1 LVVNRHTNVRTTP
14 KSPQQLV
21 DDYGYTTI
29 RPSYTSVNPSITDDE
44 RKNVFQSSIPG
55 EKTPEFPENE
65 PQLLLR
71 MLTTWKKLL
80 LLNSSRNIVIVSH
93 APCIQALTY
102 GALREDK
109 AATKPWPL
117 GGITLLSHDTENFGD
132 DYDEEDGE
140 GWKLEFF
147 GSTTH
152 MPGEYQQGLKSWS
165 LPCFSLL
172 G

>member
-1 LVVNRHTNVRTTP
+1 VNRHTNVRTTP
-14 KSPQQLV
+14 KSPQQLI
-21 DDYGYTTI
+21 DDYGYSTI
-29 RPSYTSVNPSITDDE
+29 RLSYTSVNQSITDDQ
-44 RKNVFQSSIPG
+44 RKTFFQSSVPG

-80 LLNSSRNIVIVSH
+80 LLNGNRNIVIVSH

-117 GGITLLSHDTENFGD
+117 GGITLLSRNAENFDHDGD
-132 DYDEEDGE
+132 NKEDGG

-152 MPGEYQQGLKSWS
+152 MPGGYQQGLKSWS
-165 LPCFSLL
+165 LPCFSSL